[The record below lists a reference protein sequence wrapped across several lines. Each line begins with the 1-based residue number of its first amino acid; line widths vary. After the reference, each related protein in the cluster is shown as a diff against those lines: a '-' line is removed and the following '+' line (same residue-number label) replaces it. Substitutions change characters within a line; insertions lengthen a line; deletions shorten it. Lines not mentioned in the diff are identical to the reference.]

1 LQPITKTFTR
11 KTDAHSWV
19 RRIEGDDEHCRV
31 LGKRSASGEGGLPA
45 PLTSGGK

>member
-11 KTDAHSWV
+11 KTDAHTWV